1 MLIKRRFK
9 FQKINIDD
17 SIHVMMNSL
26 SNVAMHN

>member
-26 SNVAMHN
+26 SNVGNA